1 MRNWEIEK
9 ERDEPGKLKLMHQT
23 QNQEENHL
31 CSNHEHQG
39 TLSAILILWL
49 RKPSTLNTYS
59 MLFFVSAVLCFNF
72 GQSNTHVNVT
82 VFLEFNVYAFD
93 FCGMQEWYICYFVCF
108 YCGERHRCQHYSTSG
123 TYQTYQAWQIWQVY
137 MVLPRVGWKV
147 IKSVI
152 N

>member
-1 MRNWEIEK
+1 
-9 ERDEPGKLKLMHQT
+9 MHQT

-72 GQSNTHVNVT
+72 GHSNTHVNVT

-93 FCGMQEWYICYFVCF
+93 FCGMQVCYFVCF
-108 YCGERHRCQHYSTSG
+108 YCGERHRCQHYSTLG
-123 TYQTYQAWQIWQVY
+123 TYQTYQAWHIWQVY
-137 MVLPRVGWKV
+137 MVLPCVGWKV